1 MDLLI
6 VTGMSGS
13 GKSSVMD
20 VMEDIGYYCI
30 DNIPPKLI
38 PQFVDLCR
46 KSDSA
51 IDRIA
56 VAVDIRTGDMFAE
69 IFRAWQSLKTEPDV
83 TVRVL
88 FIEADDEVIVKR
100 YKETRRKHPL
110 DEKFNGNLHEA
121 IQYERNQLSQLR
133 EVAERDRLVA
143 ERRVMASRMEA
154 MEAYRANADSLHKL
168 RHEVKNQYAYIRM
181 LLERGDY
188 QKALEGDDTHR
199 GLLSVI
205 DNYGSTKAGNLAK
218 YYAGI
223 ANLQLGNYDEA
234 GRWLAKY
241 KGKDTFTKPIA
252 LMAQADAL
260 VEQGNT
266 EAAAKKYVEAAQA
279 GDNAITAPSA
289 LFKAGMAYLML
300 NNNAKALECLKQIK
314 SKYPESTEAQSP
326 DTDKLIA
333 IAEN

>member
-38 PQFVDLCR
+38 QQFVDLCR
-46 KSDSA
+46 KSDSG

-69 IFRAWQSLKTEPDV
+69 IFRAWQELKTEPDV

-88 FIEADDEVIVKR
+88 FIEADDEVLIKR

-133 EVAERDRLVA
+133 EVADYYIETSGFSAAQLKEQVKSIFL
-143 ERRVMASRMEA
+143 EHSS
-154 MEAYRANADSLHKL
+154 DSLIIK
-168 RHEVKNQYAYIRM
+168 VMSFGFK
-181 LLERGDY
+181 
-188 QKALEGDDTHR
+188 
-199 GLLSVI
+199 
-205 DNYGSTKAGNLAK
+205 YG
-218 YYAGI
+218 
-223 ANLQLGNYDEA
+223 
-234 GRWLAKY
+234 
-241 KGKDTFTKPIA
+241 
-252 LMAQADAL
+252 
-260 VEQGNT
+260 V
-266 EAAAKKYVEAAQA
+266 
-279 GDNAITAPSA
+279 
-289 LFKAGMAYLML
+289 
-300 NNNAKALECLKQIK
+300 
-314 SKYPESTEAQSP
+314 STESDLVFDVRCLPNPYYVKELKNHTGIESCVQDYVMGFEQSQKLFEKL
-326 DTDKLIA
+326 TDLIDFLIPMYVQEGKSQLV
-333 IAEN
+333 IAFGCTGGKHRSITFAEYMAKHLVNKNYKVQKYHRDITKDRKF

>member
-1 MDLLI
+1 
-6 VTGMSGS
+6 MSGS

-133 EVAERDRLVA
+133 EVADYYIETSGFTASQLKEQVKTIFLEHTSDSLMIKVMSFGFKYGVSTESDLVFDVRCLPNPYYVKELKNHTGIESCVQDYVMGFEQSQKLFEKLTDLIDYLIPMYVQEGKSRLVIAFGCTGGKHRSITFA
-143 ERRVMASRMEA
+143 EYMAKHLVNKG
-154 MEAYRANADSLHKL
+154 YK
-168 RHEVKNQYAYIRM
+168 V
-181 LLERGDY
+181 
-188 QKALEGDDTHR
+188 QKYHR
-199 GLLSVI
+199 DI
-205 DNYGSTKAGNLAK
+205 TKDRK
-218 YYAGI
+218 
-223 ANLQLGNYDEA
+223 
-234 GRWLAKY
+234 
-241 KGKDTFTKPIA
+241 F
-252 LMAQADAL
+252 
-260 VEQGNT
+260 
-266 EAAAKKYVEAAQA
+266 
-279 GDNAITAPSA
+279 
-289 LFKAGMAYLML
+289 
-300 NNNAKALECLKQIK
+300 
-314 SKYPESTEAQSP
+314 
-326 DTDKLIA
+326 
-333 IAEN
+333 

>member
-133 EVAERDRLVA
+133 EVADYYIETSGFTASQLKEQIKTIFLEHTSDSLMIKVMSFGFKYGVSTESDLVFDVRCLPNPYYVKELKSHTGIESCVQDYVMGFEQSQKLFEKLTDLIDYLIPMYVQEGKSRLVIAFGCTGGKHRSITFA
-143 ERRVMASRMEA
+143 EYMAKHLVNKG
-154 MEAYRANADSLHKL
+154 YK
-168 RHEVKNQYAYIRM
+168 V
-181 LLERGDY
+181 
-188 QKALEGDDTHR
+188 QKYHR
-199 GLLSVI
+199 DI
-205 DNYGSTKAGNLAK
+205 TKDRK
-218 YYAGI
+218 
-223 ANLQLGNYDEA
+223 
-234 GRWLAKY
+234 
-241 KGKDTFTKPIA
+241 F
-252 LMAQADAL
+252 
-260 VEQGNT
+260 
-266 EAAAKKYVEAAQA
+266 
-279 GDNAITAPSA
+279 
-289 LFKAGMAYLML
+289 
-300 NNNAKALECLKQIK
+300 
-314 SKYPESTEAQSP
+314 
-326 DTDKLIA
+326 
-333 IAEN
+333 